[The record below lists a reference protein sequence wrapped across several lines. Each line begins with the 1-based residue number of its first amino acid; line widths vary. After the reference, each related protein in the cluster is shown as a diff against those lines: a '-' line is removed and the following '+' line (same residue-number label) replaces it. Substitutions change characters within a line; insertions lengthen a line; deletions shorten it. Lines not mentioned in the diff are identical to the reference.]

1 MLSSR
6 NNNFSNR
13 GQKLVIHSN
22 PIENGINI
30 TNLEVVEPQESRSTA
45 NNTVFHIVVVSI
57 IVSIIFIGSYL
68 YGKKQGDNYWGK
80 QLTNCRRSCSN
91 KV

>member
-1 MLSSR
+1 MPI
-6 NNNFSNR
+6 
-13 GQKLVIHSN
+13 GGDIYMIQK
-22 PIENGINI
+22 IENGINI

-68 YGKKQGDNYWGK
+68 YCKKQGDNYWGK